1 MKTKLFFI
9 ASAIVLLSA
18 CSQETPDINKYVT
31 DCEGNV
37 YPVVKIGYQYWMAE
51 NLKCTKYDT
60 KSEKAGQTLST
71 SDNETDAPYY
81 TDGRQTIT
89 DYSDN
94 LTDAQREKFGLLYN
108 WAAAAG
114 LTESESTAQTVA
126 FDTIRQ
132 GICPNGY
139 HLPTSAEWDI
149 LTNYCGGEEVTGDK
163 IKTTTGWY
171 NDGNGTDSY
180 GLAVLPSGYASGG
193 TADGVG
199 SRAYFWSSDA
209 TNDQKAYETYIYSG
223 YGDLSNYSEFKY
235 FAQSVRCVRDN

>member
-94 LTDAQREKFGLLYN
+94 TFDSLIPSRYLRYIVSSSLIHNVSFIYTRLEPVKLFLSEFLLYPLKVVN
-108 WAAAAG
+108 KL
-114 LTESESTAQTVA
+114 LT
-126 FDTIRQ
+126 
-132 GICPNGY
+132 
-139 HLPTSAEWDI
+139 
-149 LTNYCGGEEVTGDK
+149 
-163 IKTTTGWY
+163 
-171 NDGNGTDSY
+171 
-180 GLAVLPSGYASGG
+180 
-193 TADGVG
+193 
-199 SRAYFWSSDA
+199 SS
-209 TNDQKAYETYIYSG
+209 
-223 YGDLSNYSEFKY
+223 
-235 FAQSVRCVRDN
+235 